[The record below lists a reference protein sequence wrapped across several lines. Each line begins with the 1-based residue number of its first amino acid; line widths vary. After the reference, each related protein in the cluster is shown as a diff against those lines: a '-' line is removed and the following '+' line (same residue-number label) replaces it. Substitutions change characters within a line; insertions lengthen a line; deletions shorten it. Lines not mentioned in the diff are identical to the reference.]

1 VLANKKSANVHKYAG
16 DVNRYLRQA
25 ASGNGTHGDEAV
37 PGNA

>member
-1 VLANKKSANVHKYAG
+1 MQMMSTGICGKRQAASGKW
-16 DVNRYLRQA
+16 QA